1 RGPLA
6 ARAHQPVALT
16 ILALRPRRA
25 KVLDKGELRLDAR
38 FVYASIE
45 EIGVDP
51 GKTLVAFDGEVARGS
66 LGVRYGVGESSD
78 LEVELGLLY
87 SDSGFLDDFVES
99 WHELFRLPGG
109 GRARREND
117 LHDMRIVEDGET
129 IY

>member
-1 RGPLA
+1 
-6 ARAHQPVALT
+6 
-16 ILALRPRRA
+16 
-25 KVLDKGELRLDAR
+25 GELRLDAR

-129 IY
+129 IYELDRGRLGLVDVPIVLTRQLSGEVDGDLF